1 MCAVFGFLD
10 YKGKVSNAVLKKL
23 IHYLSIAAE
32 VRGTDATGIAY
43 VRDESMVTY
52 KKPKPAHKV
61 KLFFPRD
68 TRAVIGH
75 TRFTTQGSEK
85 RNCNNHPFEGHCGT
99 KAFALAHNGV
109 LYNDRELRRE
119 QQLPPTP
126 IETDSYV
133 AVQLLEQ
140 GQNLDAENIRRTAE
154 LVEGSFVFTILKN
167 DNTLFLV
174 KGNNPLT
181 VYHFPA
187 LGLYV
192 YASTKSI
199 LDTALKKV
207 KLNDKCCEVGVSES
221 EIIEINS
228 AGNLSRSTFTM
239 QDYIHSL
246 FNPYNWNQLDYAKWW
261 MEDEREELLLEYCG
275 TFGVSEE
282 EVELLLEVGYDP
294 DEIEELLMDT
304 AAMEEAISE
313 AKALL
318 QCEA

>member
-10 YKGKVSNAVLKKL
+10 YKGKISNAVLKKL
-23 IHYLSIAAE
+23 VHYLSVAAE

-43 VRDESMVTY
+43 VRSGGIITY

-61 KLFFPRD
+61 KLFFPRG
-68 TRAVIGH
+68 TRSVIGH

-85 RNCNNHPFEGHCGT
+85 RNCNNHPFEGHCG
-99 KAFALAHNGV
+99 KEAFALAHNGV

-119 QQLPPTP
+119 QHLPTTP

-140 GQNLDAENIRRTAE
+140 GQQLDTENIKRMAE

-181 VYHFPA
+181 LYHFSA
-187 LGLYV
+187 LGLYD

-199 LDTALKKV
+199 LDNALKKV

-221 EIIEINS
+221 EILEITPN
-228 AGNLSRSTFTM
+228 GKLNRSDFEM

-246 FNPYNWNQLDYAKWW
+246 FNPYNWDQLDYAKWW

-275 TFGVSEE
+275 IFGVLEE

-313 AKALL
+313 AKTLL

>member
-10 YKGKVSNAVLKKL
+10 YKGKISNAVLKKL
-23 IHYLSIAAE
+23 VHYLSVAAE

-43 VRDESMVTY
+43 VRSSGIITY

-85 RNCNNHPFEGHCGT
+85 RNCNNHPFDGHCGT
-99 KAFALAHNGV
+99 EAFAHAHNGV
-109 LYNDRELRRE
+109 LYNDKELRRE
-119 QQLPPTP
+119 QHLPPTP

-140 GQNLDAENIRRTAE
+140 GQQLDTENIKRMAE
-154 LVEGSFVFTILKN
+154 LVEGSFVFTILRN

-181 VYHFPA
+181 LYHFPA

-282 EVELLLEVGYDP
+282 EVQLLLEVGYDP
-294 DEIEELLMDT
+294 DEIEELIMDT
-304 AAMEEAISE
+304 AAMEEAINE
-313 AKALL
+313 AKTLL